1 MSIAAITKKVFL
13 LVFVF
18 LFCIAPSH
26 LFALEQTTFFNQQW
40 LKSVVS
46 IEKRMEKEKS
56 EKPIEK
62 NNSEKSIDKDKVQPI
77 GTGFLINTKNNHI
90 LLVTAKH
97 VVKDDEGNIKSNLA
111 YRINLKA
118 GESIIINDKELES
131 KGGGTWFLSETSDIA
146 VRFIWN
152 NEIFDIMQI
161 PEDMFLKEEYI
172 QSGTPALILGFPM
185 GLRSEKYATPIVRN
199 AIVALEDRDVLI
211 IDGFAFPGNSGGP
224 VVYMPA
230 FQLGN
235 VNISNYIA
243 KQLLLGVV
251 SSYIPYTDIA
261 VSQQSKRPRI
271 TFEENSGLTIV
282 VPADKILELMSRD
295 DVKKLD
301 SELSKSK

>member
-1 MSIAAITKKVFL
+1 MFIAVITKKVFL

-18 LFCIAPSH
+18 LFCISPSC

-46 IEKRMEKEKS
+46 IEKLIEKEKS
-56 EKPIEK
+56 EKSIEK
-62 NNSEKSIDKDKVQPI
+62 DKFQPI
-77 GTGFLINTKNNHI
+77 GTGFLINTKTNHH

-97 VVKDDEGNIKSNLA
+97 VVTDDEGNIKSNLT

-118 GESIIINDKELES
+118 GDSIIINDTELKS

-146 VRFIWN
+146 VRFIPHA
-152 NEIFDIMQI
+152 EIFDIVVITQ
-161 PEDMFLKEEYI
+161 DMFLKKEYI

-199 AIVALEDRDVLI
+199 AIVALEDRDALI

-235 VNISNYIA
+235 IGISNYIA
-243 KQLLLGVV
+243 KQLILGVV

-261 VSQQSKRPRI
+261 VSLQTKHPRI
-271 TFEENSGLTIV
+271 TFEENSGLTLV

-301 SELSKSK
+301 NELK